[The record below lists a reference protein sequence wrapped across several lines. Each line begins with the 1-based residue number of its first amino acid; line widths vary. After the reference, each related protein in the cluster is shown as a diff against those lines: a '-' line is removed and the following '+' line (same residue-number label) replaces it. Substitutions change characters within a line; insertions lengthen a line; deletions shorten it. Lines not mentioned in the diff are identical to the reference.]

1 MGNPKKTE
9 SFMMKV
15 NGARLAALAAT
26 CLLATP
32 GTQAQHRPA
41 NIGVGV
47 SHRAVDTLL
56 VSNLNIGL
64 FGNVDVLRGAQASA
78 LTSVAR
84 SGAAGV
90 NVGLLSAF
98 ARGRADGVQAG
109 GAVSGVDGTMRG
121 VQLSG
126 VSCVAKRVSG
136 VQAGGLTNAAT
147 QSLHG
152 VQLAGITNIA
162 MDMDRG
168 VQLSGVANVCA
179 SGMRGVQAALYNY
192 ADTLSGVQVGLLN
205 VCARH
210 DRGVQVGVINLSR
223 DTVARKV
230 GLVNVNPKT
239 AIDVMV
245 GAGTSTKTNLAV
257 RFRNRSTYNIIGL
270 GTHYMGLDRK
280 FSGALFYRIGQY
292 FRVTRRL
299 SLSGDLGFF
308 HVETFEEHADTKPER
323 LYSIQARIGADCR
336 LGRVAGV
343 YVALGYGDTRHYCH
357 SRRYRDRAIVE
368 AGLTLRCR

>member
-1 MGNPKKTE
+1 MRKYIGRMTVL
-9 SFMMKV
+9 SAV
-15 NGARLAALAAT
+15 
-26 CLLATP
+26 CLLATL
-32 GTQAQHRPA
+32 GARAQRSQA

-47 SHRAVDTLL
+47 SHLAEDTLL
-56 VSNLNIGL
+56 ASNLNIGV
-64 FGNVDVLRGAQASA
+64 FGNVDVLRGVQVSA

-84 SGAAGV
+84 SEASGV

-98 ARGRADGVQAG
+98 ARGRADGVQVG

-126 VSCVAKRVSG
+126 VSGVAKRVHG
-136 VQAGGLTNAAT
+136 VQIGGLTNAT
-147 QSLHG
+147 TRSLHG

-162 MDMDRG
+162 MGMDRG
-168 VQLSGVANVCA
+168 VQLCGVANVCA
-179 SGMRGVQAALYNY
+179 SGMRGVQSALYNY

-210 DRGVQVGVINLSR
+210 DRGVQVGIINLSR

-230 GLVNVNPKT
+230 GLVNVNPRT
-239 AIDVMV
+239 HIDVMA
-245 GAGTSTKTNLAV
+245 GAGSSTKTNVAV

-270 GTHYMGLDRK
+270 GTHYMGLDEK

-292 FRVTRRL
+292 FSVTPRL
-299 SLSGDLGFF
+299 SLSGDLGYC

-323 LYSIQARIGADCR
+323 LYSIQARLGLDYQ

-343 YVALGYGDTRHYCH
+343 YVALGYGDTRYYYH
-357 SRRYRDRAIVE
+357 SKRYRDRAIIE
-368 AGLTLRCR
+368 AGLTLRCK